1 MREPSKKTQTTEVNF
16 EELSHILTLRYYPK
30 GPSSLPKL
38 AWQDFVEYP
47 GIESAIRPL
56 IEGAIRSAIDF
67 QKPKVVGVA
76 ISGGVDSTSVTAL
89 TRKLYPELNIKT
101 ICVTFGEDV
110 KEATDAQNVADIFN
124 TDHHHLPIENPIQDL
139 PEMIS
144 ITKKPRW
151 NAYTY
156 YFFKHIRPADILL
169 TGDGGDELFG
179 GYAFRYQQ
187 IMKEK
192 TLSPQTYLNTH
203 RMDWV
208 PDQPEMFG
216 DKAKFSWERIYSSIS
231 DHFRNPL
238 DKLGQTFLADYNGKL
253 LYDFGPTNGAF
264 TEYFKIPT
272 VAPMLSNEV
281 IFTASHLRHN
291 LKYDNKNNVAKILL
305 RQILME
311 NFAYKS
317 AVKPKTGFGMD
328 RFEMWNKNKDLTNNL
343 LDKSRSVELGVIR
356 KEWLDKTL
364 RRIDTLEEETKLR
377 YITKMFM
384 ILALEVWLRLFVTHE
399 MKPSDKLR

>member
-1 MREPSKKTQTTEVNF
+1 
-16 EELSHILTLRYYPK
+16 
-30 GPSSLPKL
+30 
-38 AWQDFVEYP
+38 VEYP

-110 KEATDAQNVADIFN
+110 KEATDAQNVAEIFN

-151 NAYTY
+151 NAYSY

-179 GYAFRYQQ
+179 GYVFRYQQ

-203 RMDWV
+203 KMDWV

-216 DKAKFSWERIYSSIS
+216 GKAKFSWERIYSSIS

-264 TEYFKIPT
+264 AEYFKIT
-272 VAPMLSNEV
+272 AVAPMLSNEV

-328 RFEMWNKNKDLTNNL
+328 RFEMWNKNKDLISNL

-356 KEWLDKTL
+356 KEWLNKTL
-364 RRIDTLEEETKLR
+364 RRIDSLEEETKLR